1 MLCRLQDLTSPHLT
15 LTMMATLM
23 PSVFCIL
30 DMGRSGVERTLM
42 GLIIQ
47 IEFGHTNGLYT
58 RFPVGSGQALAERVC
73 TITISVLLY
82 GGLQAVLS
90 AV

>member
-1 MLCRLQDLTSPHLT
+1 MLCRQQDLTLPHLT

-23 PSVFCIL
+23 PSVFCIQ
-30 DMGRSGVERTLM
+30 DMRQSGVERMHM
-42 GLIIQ
+42 GLIIR
-47 IEFGHTNGLYT
+47 IEFGHTNGLST
-58 RFPVGSGQALAERVC
+58 RFPVGSGQAIAERVC
-73 TITISVLLY
+73 TITTSVLLY